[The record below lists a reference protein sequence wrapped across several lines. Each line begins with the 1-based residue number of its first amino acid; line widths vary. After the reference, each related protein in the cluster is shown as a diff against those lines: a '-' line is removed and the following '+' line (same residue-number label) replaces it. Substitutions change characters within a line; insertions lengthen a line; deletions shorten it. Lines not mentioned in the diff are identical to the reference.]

1 MDNTFTVL
9 PMSQNFSLTPG
20 ETYTGTITVANPAD
34 ATEDFEYKMDVSPYG
49 VIGTDYTADLA
60 TMSNWTQIVDWIKI
74 EEPTGKIAPNDTK
87 KVTFTIT
94 VPEDAPAGGQYA
106 AITVASNAQ
115 ASQSGGVAVQNVFEM
130 ASLIYAQVAGETI
143 HDGEILENNVPG
155 FATTTPISVSALI
168 SNNGNVHEAATVVL
182 SVSNMFTG
190 EVILPNEQNEG
201 QYTEVIMPETEKFA
215 TREINNLPMVGAV
228 KVNQTIYYNGDVST
242 EERVVI
248 ICPIWFMAL
257 IVVTLAAIV
266 TLVVRIIMKH
276 RRRKAEI

>member
-34 ATEDFEYKMDVSPYG
+34 ATEDFEYIMDVSPYG

-106 AITVASNAQ
+106 AITVASNTK
-115 ASQSGGVAVQNVFEM
+115 ASQTGGVAVQNVFEM
-130 ASLIYAQVAGETI
+130 ASLIYAQVAGETV

-155 FATTTPISVSALI
+155 FATTVPISVSALI

-201 QYTEVIMPETEKFA
+201 EYTEVIMPETEKFA
-215 TREINNLPMVGAV
+215 TRELNNLPMVGAV

-242 EERVVI
+242 EERVLI

-257 IVVTLAAIV
+257 ILVTLAAIV
-266 TLVVRIIMKH
+266 ALVVRIILKH
-276 RRRKAEI
+276 RRRKAEA